1 MISILNLG
9 NSMEIETL
17 KRLALLG
24 ATREY
29 ISLSSSTLAST
40 IGSST
45 QTAARRLSSLA
56 DEGYI
61 TRIVT
66 SEGQRVKVTDKGI
79 LRLRSEYMDYQ
90 KVFEGMNFNKIR
102 GKVTAG
108 LGEGQYYISVGG
120 YKNQFNQKLDFDPY
134 PGTLNLKLIEPF
146 AFAQTAAGSVKIE
159 GFRNENRT
167 FGECRCYPVKINGIR
182 GAIVRPERSSY
193 PANLVEII
201 APVNLRKTLC
211 LSDGDELEVMLE

>member
-1 MISILNLG
+1 MISILNLR
-9 NSMEIETL
+9 NYMEIETL

-29 ISLSSSTLAST
+29 ISLSSSTLASA

-66 SEGQRVKVTDKGI
+66 SEGQRVKITDRGI

-90 KVFEGMNFNKIR
+90 KVFDDMNFNRIR
-102 GKVTAG
+102 GKIASG

-120 YKNQFNQKLDFDPY
+120 YRNQFKEKLGFDPY
-134 PGTLNLKLIEPF
+134 PGTLNLKLVEP
-146 AFAQTAAGSVKIE
+146 FAQTAAGSIKIE
-159 GFRNENRT
+159 GFKDENRT
-167 FGECRCYPVKINGIR
+167 FGECRCYPVKINGIK

-193 PANLVEII
+193 PANLVEVI
-201 APVNLRKTLC
+201 APVNLRKTFS
-211 LSDGDELEVMLE
+211 LSDGDEVEVMLE

>member
-1 MISILNLG
+1 MINILNLG

-29 ISLSSSTLAST
+29 ISLSSSTLASA
-40 IGSST
+40 IGSSA

-79 LRLRSEYMDYQ
+79 LRLRAEYVDYQ

-102 GKVTAG
+102 GKVAAG

-120 YKNQFNQKLDFDPY
+120 YRNQFKEKLGFDPY

-146 AFAQTAAGSVKIE
+146 AQTAAGSIRIE

-167 FGECRCYPVKINGIR
+167 FGECRCYPVKINGLR

-201 APVNLRKTLC
+201 APVSLRKTLC

>member
-9 NSMEIETL
+9 NYMEIETL

-29 ISLSSSTLAST
+29 ISLSSSTLASA
-40 IGSST
+40 IGSSA

-79 LRLRSEYMDYQ
+79 LRLRAEYVDYQ

-102 GKVTAG
+102 GKVTTG

-120 YKNQFNQKLDFDPY
+120 YRNQFNQRLGFDPY

-146 AFAQTAAGSVKIE
+146 AQTAAGSIRIE

-167 FGECRCYPVKINGIR
+167 FGECMCYPVKINGIR

-211 LSDGDELEVMLE
+211 LSDGDEVEVTVE

>member
-1 MISILNLG
+1 MISTLNLG

-29 ISLSSSTLAST
+29 ISLSSSTLASA
-40 IGSST
+40 IGSSA

-79 LRLRSEYMDYQ
+79 LRLRAEYVDYQ

-102 GKVTAG
+102 GKVAAG

-120 YKNQFNQKLDFDPY
+120 YRNQFKEKLGFDPY

-146 AFAQTAAGSVKIE
+146 APTAAGSIEIE

-167 FGECRCYPVKINGIR
+167 FGECRCYPVKINGLR

-201 APVNLRKTLC
+201 APVSLRKTLC